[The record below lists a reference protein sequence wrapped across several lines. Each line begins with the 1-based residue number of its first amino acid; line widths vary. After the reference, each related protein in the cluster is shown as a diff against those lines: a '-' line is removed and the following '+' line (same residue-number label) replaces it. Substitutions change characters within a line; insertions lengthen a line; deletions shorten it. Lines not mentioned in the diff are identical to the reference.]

1 MPENIANPADL
12 RDAAKAKIQELN
24 QLAQQADAH
33 MRTALQAR
41 DQAAATRWREQR
53 DAYNA
58 EASRLTAWLSNP
70 TAPTAE
76 TSPPVS
82 NATFIQTL
90 ADGFNNSGGNQDYA
104 HNAILKELLE
114 GKYSAANIANHDP
127 NAQAYSIT
135 RQNPSAA
142 LYWVRNQQQMTT
154 VFNGL
159 PATTD
164 ADKRRFPR
172 LNLNGKRVGKNFF
185 IRDFMQV
192 LSAGDLSVAN
202 VVAVDDTVYSPFAR
216 DFDRL
221 VSSINAYQHEQQRSH
236 RVLPYLS
243 MAHRDGIQL
252 IPERT
257 ADGINQFAGAVMSN
271 VSVSGNVI
279 YSDGALQGIFA
290 SDGAFRNLHIRNNH
304 LQIGGKHTITVS
316 GMLSGSIMG
325 NTDIY
330 NSPLADEKIT
340 LYPLRLGGG
349 ANIYVLSFSNKP
361 TIRSTDPRY
370 YAYEPIV
377 GLPPAR
383 DFRQTFNV
391 AGSLRYGQVDMLEVH
406 ALVKRHNP
414 QTVAQWQ
421 DIMTELVRKGFA
433 QRLT

>member
-24 QLAQQADAH
+24 QLAQQADAQ
-33 MRTALQAR
+33 MRSALQAR

-70 TAPTAE
+70 TSE
-76 TSPPVS
+76 TPETLTSVS
-82 NATFIQTL
+82 NAAFIQSL
-90 ADGFNNSGGNQDYA
+90 ADGFNSSGGNQDYA

-114 GKYSAANIANHDP
+114 GKYSTIPSTDP
-127 NAQAYSIT
+127 NAAAYQT
-135 RQNPSAA
+135 VRQNLSAA
-142 LYWVRNQQQMTT
+142 LYWIRNQQQMTS

-159 PATTD
+159 PMATD

-172 LNLNGKRVGKNFF
+172 LNLSEKRVGKNFF

-192 LSAGDLSVAN
+192 LSAGNLSVAN
-202 VVAVDDTVYSPFAR
+202 LVAVDDGVYSAFAR

-221 VSSINAYQHEQQRSH
+221 VSSINAYQQEQRRTH

-304 LQIGGKHTITVS
+304 LQIGGKHTITIS

-325 NTDIY
+325 NTDI
-330 NSPLADEKIT
+330 NNNPLADEKIT
-340 LYPLRLGGG
+340 MYPLRLGGG

-361 TIRSTDPRY
+361 SIRPNDPRY
-370 YAYEPIV
+370 YAYEPLLGV
-377 GLPPAR
+377 PAAR
-383 DFRQTFNV
+383 DFRQNFNV
-391 AGSLRYGQVDMLEVH
+391 VGSLRYANVDMLELH
-406 ALVKRHNP
+406 ALVKRLNP
-414 QTVAQWQ
+414 QTPTQWQ
-421 DIMTELVRKGFA
+421 DLMTELVRKGFA
-433 QRLT
+433 QRLI